1 MKVGVLTLPLWH
13 NYGGILQA
21 YALQVALRRLGMD
34 AVHIDVQR
42 EEPASAAGAWR
53 NIKRM
58 ARRRLRGKASP
69 YYPNWRERAIISR
82 HTRAFVDK
90 EIVPSTGAVSFKD
103 LASVSQEL
111 DAIVVGSDQVWRP
124 EYAPELAAYFLEFA
138 AAGTGKVAYAA
149 SFGTADWRFDEQQTR
164 RIANALSGFDAVS
177 VREAS
182 AVELLRDKVGF
193 ESAQVCD
200 PTMLL
205 EAADYR
211 ALLDQEPQAP
221 AFDDGVFAYV
231 LDASEPRMAS
241 LPGIAGRLS
250 LPLFTM
256 MPPLF
261 DAGFRKRP
269 DHYVFPPVS
278 RWLAAFDASR
288 FVVTDS
294 FHGCVF
300 SMIFNKPFIAVA
312 NPERGRARFE
322 SLLGAF
328 GLSDRLA
335 EDSAQITNE
344 MVQRPIDWVQVNQ
357 QRRALRDQ
365 GIAFLSGSLA
375 GMRAR

>member
-1 MKVGVLTLPLWH
+1 MKVGILTLPLWY

-21 YALQVALRRLGMD
+21 FALQAALRRLGVD

-42 EEPASAAGAWR
+42 TAQAAPARVWGNAKRLIR
-53 NIKRM
+53 N
-58 ARRRLRGKASP
+58 RLLGSSSP
-69 YYPNWRERAIISR
+69 YYPNERERALISR
-82 HTRAFVDK
+82 HTRAFVEK
-90 EIVPSTGAVSFKD
+90 ELVPSTGPVAFGALPAVGSG
-103 LASVSQEL
+103 L

-124 EYAPELAAYFLEFA
+124 EYAPELDAYFLEFA
-138 AAGTGKVAYAA
+138 GPGVRKVAYAA

-164 RIANALSGFDAVS
+164 RIANALDGFDAVS

-182 AVELLRDKVGF
+182 AVDLLRDNVGF
-193 ESAQVCD
+193 ESVQVCD

-211 ALLDQEPQAP
+211 ALLDQEPQSP

-256 MPPLF
+256 MPRPF
-261 DAGFRKRP
+261 DEGFRKQP

-278 RWLAAFDASR
+278 HWLAAFDASR

-300 SMIFNKPFIAVA
+300 SIIFNKPFVAVA

-322 SLLGAF
+322 SLLEAF
-328 GLSDRLA
+328 GLSDRLV
-335 EDSAQITNE
+335 EDSAEVTDE
-344 MVQRPIDWVQVNQ
+344 LVQRPIDWIQVNQ
-357 QRRALRDQ
+357 GRLALRDQ
-365 GIAFLSGSLA
+365 GIAFLSRSLT
-375 GMRAR
+375 GIHAR